1 MSYLRNASGA
11 APAREVKPSSA
22 VGEGEVGVKRA
33 DLTAVLKNVPPGA
46 WVALARQENKV
57 VGTGKTVEEALAS
70 AKKRWAI
77 SFLSRPFRARL
88 LVVILPSS
96 SGGVGGRA
104 GGGVELGLGPP
115 PGCPPPVSG
124 RRGR

>member
-33 DLTAVLKNVPPGA
+33 DLTAVLKNVPPGT

-70 AKKRWAI
+70 AKKNGED
-77 SFLSRPFRARL
+77 SPL
-88 LVVILPSS
+88 LVKALP
-96 SGGVGGRA
+96 A
-104 GGGVELGLGPP
+104 GALVF
-115 PGCPPPVSG
+115 
-124 RRGR
+124 